1 MERHSSYMRL
11 NKTRALQLE
20 NKMSDGGA
28 IGMNV
33 MEKGEDGII
42 ICSSKCQEPGEK
54 PGDQPIVF
62 VDYTVFQMPAL
73 GRCWRQNVGL
83 N

>member
-1 MERHSSYMRL
+1 MRL
-11 NKTRALQLE
+11 NKTRVFQPE
-20 NKMSDGGA
+20 NKMSDGRA

-42 ICSSKCQEPGEK
+42 TCSSKCQEPGKK

-62 VDYTVFQMPAL
+62 VDDTVFQMPAH
-73 GRCWRQNVGL
+73 GHCWRQNVGL